1 MDLKKPV
8 IPPPFSESE
17 SVTHQSK
24 KDELYAAFIGKK
36 YQSYYQEKF
45 QNLEALKPKG
55 GFNIAAFFIGPIWLF
70 YRKMYAYGFIYIA
83 FMIIY
88 GIFADFVEI
97 SDSTDRAIS
106 IAVAVTL
113 GLSGNGLYKNFVDKK
128 LTTSVRGIEEAQE
141 QGGTNPV
148 LAWSL
153 FVLIILL
160 IGVGI
165 FYGG

>member
-1 MDLKKPV
+1 MSFDEKNIPSPFESSLNHFLSDDDKKTKFIGEKYEKYYKEKFERITP
-8 IPPPFSESE
+8 
-17 SVTHQSK
+17 K
-24 KDELYAAFIGKK
+24 KQMAGFHIAAFI
-36 YQSYYQEKF
+36 
-45 QNLEALKPKG
+45 L
-55 GFNIAAFFIGPIWLF
+55 GPIWLF

>member
-1 MDLKKPV
+1 MDLEKPV

-55 GFNIAAFFIGPIWLF
+55 GFNIAAFLIGPIWLF

-113 GLSGNGLYKNFVDKK
+113 GLSGNGLYKNFVDILDEMAITKNERYGITDIKAWETAIYDKK
-128 LTTSVRGIEEAQE
+128 V
-141 QGGTNPV
+141 GGSSTAEPTK
-148 LAWSL
+148 
-153 FVLIILL
+153 
-160 IGVGI
+160 
-165 FYGG
+165 

>member
-1 MDLKKPV
+1 
-8 IPPPFSESE
+8 
-17 SVTHQSK
+17 
-24 KDELYAAFIGKK
+24 
-36 YQSYYQEKF
+36 
-45 QNLEALKPKG
+45 
-55 GFNIAAFFIGPIWLF
+55 
-70 YRKMYAYGFIYIA
+70 
-83 FMIIY
+83 MIIY